1 MQLLQV
7 ISNMADIL
15 TCSEIVWSSKAMC
28 VNDFLANSVCVCSH
42 LDRGVSHD
50 ALSPLYNGEVGEAE
64 LVCCLDQTH
73 AVPPHLQENIFDL
86 D

>member
-1 MQLLQV
+1 MPEMKPCRKGAKEYSGPL
-7 ISNMADIL
+7 
-15 TCSEIVWSSKAMC
+15 KPHMC
-28 VNDFLANSVCVCSH
+28 VYDTLVNSAGVYSH

-50 ALSPLYNGEVGEAE
+50 ALSTLYNGEVGESE

-73 AVPPHLQENIFDL
+73 SVPPHLQENILDL